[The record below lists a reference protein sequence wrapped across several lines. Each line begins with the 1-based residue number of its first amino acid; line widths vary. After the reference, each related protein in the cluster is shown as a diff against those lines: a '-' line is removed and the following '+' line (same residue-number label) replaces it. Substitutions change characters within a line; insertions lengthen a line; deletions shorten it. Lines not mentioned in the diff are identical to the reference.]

1 MLKFY
6 CDGMREKFINNSLNS
21 IKKKYPEYTDIQLE
35 EIKYGLESLYLT
47 VTKLVVLLVLALILG
62 IIKEFFVFLV
72 LYNLVRLYGFGLH
85 ASKTSICL
93 ISSILLFIGIP
104 FIAKYFI
111 LNKFIIGILGSILL
125 LNFYK
130 YSPADTRKRPI
141 VNPKIRL
148 KYKYLSCSIVI
159 VFLMAAI
166 FINNYYISN
175 LLFIAVLLEGFLIN
189 PFVYKIFGFSYDNYK
204 NYHV

>member
-1 MLKFY
+1 MK
-6 CDGMREKFINNSLNS
+6 EKFINSSLDS
-21 IKKKYPEYTDIQLE
+21 IKRKYPKYTNIELE

-47 VTKLVVLLVLALILG
+47 ITKLVILLIFALILG
-62 IIKEFFVFLV
+62 IIKEFFIFLI

-104 FIAKYFI
+104 FIARYFVI
-111 LNKFIIGILGSILL
+111 NKIIIGILGSILL

-130 YSPADTRKRPI
+130 YSPADTKKRPI
-141 VNPKIRL
+141 VNPKVRL

-159 VFLMAAI
+159 LFLISAVI
-166 FINNYYISN
+166 INNYYISN
-175 LLFIAVLLEGFLIN
+175 LLFISVLLEGFLIN
-189 PFVYKIFGFSYDNYK
+189 PFVYRIFGFSYDNYK

>member
-1 MLKFY
+1 MK
-6 CDGMREKFINNSLNS
+6 EKFINSSLDS
-21 IKKKYPEYTDIQLE
+21 IKRKYPKYTNVELE

-47 VTKLVVLLVLALILG
+47 ITKLVILLIFALILG
-62 IIKEFFVFLV
+62 IIKEFFIFLV

-104 FIAKYFI
+104 FIARYFVI
-111 LNKFIIGILGSILL
+111 NKVIIGILGSILL

-130 YSPADTRKRPI
+130 YSPADTKKRPI
-141 VNPKIRL
+141 VNPKVRL

-159 VFLMAAI
+159 LFLISAVI
-166 FINNYYISN
+166 INNYYISN
-175 LLFIAVLLEGFLIN
+175 LLFISVLLEGFLIN
-189 PFVYKIFGFSYDNYK
+189 PFVYRIFGFSYDNYK